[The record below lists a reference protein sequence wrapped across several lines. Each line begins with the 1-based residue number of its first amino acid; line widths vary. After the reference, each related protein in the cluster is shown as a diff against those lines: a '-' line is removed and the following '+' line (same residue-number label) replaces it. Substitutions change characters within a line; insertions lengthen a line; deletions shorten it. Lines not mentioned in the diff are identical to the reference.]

1 MLETRTMGILVRLH
15 QRVEMT
21 SYPFISSSCQLY
33 NHKRKISS
41 HPLIEMTT
49 KFTKE
54 ACADIVSAFFQ
65 TQHCYHL
72 LMFCHAFFSSCLLM
86 VIMPR
91 VNHSSLDAGSLPSP
105 AHSPVPCWESVYY
118 TKEVL
123 TPQIHHCQKHHCHC
137 ASITSSLLIPP
148 LNSLSLIAQPK
159 QTWVPPRNKDGMF
172 SSTIIF
178 FWYS

>member
-1 MLETRTMGILVRLH
+1 MLETRTMSILVRLL
-15 QRVEMT
+15 QRAEMI
-21 SYPFISSSCQLY
+21 SYPFTSSSSQLN

-54 ACADIVSAFFQ
+54 ACADIVSVFFQ
-65 TQHCYHL
+65 TQHYYHL
-72 LMFCHAFFSSCLLM
+72 LTFCHAFFSSCLLM

-91 VNHSSLDAGSLPSP
+91 VSHSSLDASSLPSP
-105 AHSPVPCWESVYY
+105 CSFSSSPLRKCLLHKGGLDSPD
-118 TKEVL
+118 
-123 TPQIHHCQKHHCHC
+123 PHHCHC